1 MCKVCVNG
9 FFYPTDTLP
18 KLKVHKA
25 FILRPGWCTAKL
37 GRKYK
42 SSFKVCLETPFTK
55 NSCHIETS
63 QF

>member
-18 KLKVHKA
+18 KLKVYKA
-25 FILRPGWCTAKL
+25 FILHPGL
-37 GRKYK
+37 MH
-42 SSFKVCLETPFTK
+42 CLQK
-55 NSCHIETS
+55 

>member
-25 FILRPGWCTAKL
+25 FILRPG
-37 GRKYK
+37 
-42 SSFKVCLETPFTK
+42 
-55 NSCHIETS
+55 
-63 QF
+63 